1 MVPRIDCIKGLKI
14 NTTDP
19 IYHTAVTEANESGV
33 QLKAYSL
40 DYALDGTI
48 HKNCEIDVLL

>member
-14 NTTDP
+14 NTTDS

-48 HKNCEIDVLL
+48 HKNCEIDVII